1 MAAVKSVYS
10 IILSPLVTEKTTLIS
25 PYRQYVFSVV
35 KDSNKIEIKRAIEK
49 VYNVKVE
56 KVDTLV
62 IKGRTKR
69 LRHNQSG
76 RTPDWKKAVVTLGK
90 GSEIKLT

>member
-49 VYNVKVE
+49 VYNVRE
-56 KVDTLV
+56 EQRDYATTSRDALQT
-62 IKGRTKR
+62 GRR
-69 LRHNQSG
+69 Q
-76 RTPDWKKAVVTLGK
+76 W
-90 GSEIKLT
+90 